1 MVPAMKVVYWK
12 DTDTMYVTFRDD
24 VETRELEE
32 IAPGVVA
39 DFAES
44 GELVGIEVY
53 DAASEKVDLSKLE
66 VEDLVPHS
74 KARSSS

>member
-1 MVPAMKVVYWK
+1 MKVVYWR

-24 VETRELEE
+24 VEGHESEE

-39 DFAES
+39 DFADG

-53 DAASEKVDLSKLE
+53 DAASEKVDLSRLE
-66 VEDLVPHS
+66 VEDLVPQPGA
-74 KARSSS
+74 KASS

>member
-1 MVPAMKVVYWK
+1 MKVVYWR

-24 VETRELEE
+24 VEGHESEE

-39 DFAES
+39 DFADG

-53 DAASEKVDLSKLE
+53 DAASEKVDLSKVE
-66 VEDLVPHS
+66 VEGLVPQPGA
-74 KARSSS
+74 KASS

>member
-1 MVPAMKVVYWK
+1 MKVVYWR
-12 DTDTMYVTFRDD
+12 DTDTMYVTFRDN
-24 VETRELEE
+24 VKGHESEE

-39 DFAES
+39 DFADS

-66 VEDLVPHS
+66 VEGLVPQPGA
-74 KARSSS
+74 KASS

>member
-1 MVPAMKVVYWK
+1 MKVVYWR

-24 VETRELEE
+24 VEGHESEE

-39 DFAES
+39 DFADG

-66 VEDLVPHS
+66 VEGLVPQPGA
-74 KARSSS
+74 KAAS

>member
-1 MVPAMKVVYWK
+1 MKVVYWK
-12 DTDTMYVTFRDD
+12 DTDTMYITFRDD
-24 VETRELEE
+24 VEGHESEE

-39 DFAES
+39 DFAEG

-66 VEDLVPHS
+66 VEGPVPHQ
-74 KARSSS
+74 KTRASS